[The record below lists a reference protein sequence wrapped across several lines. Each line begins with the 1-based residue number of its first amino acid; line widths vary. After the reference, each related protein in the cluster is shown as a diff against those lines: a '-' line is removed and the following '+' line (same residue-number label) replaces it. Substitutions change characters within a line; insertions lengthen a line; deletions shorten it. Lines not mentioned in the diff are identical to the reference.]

1 MAVLWVKLR
10 DDPRLSWHVVHEGDV
25 PNGGSTRCGRPFGR
39 LDPMQQGMDD
49 PSRPF
54 VVDLPQ
60 NVKSCNTCAALVLH
74 DQEKAAG

>member
-10 DDPRLSWHVVHEGDV
+10 DEPRLSWHVVHQGKW
-25 PNGGSTRCGRPFGR
+25 TRCGLFLPVTT
-39 LDPMQQGMDD
+39 PM
-49 PSRPF
+49 F
-54 VVDLPQ
+54 VDLPQ